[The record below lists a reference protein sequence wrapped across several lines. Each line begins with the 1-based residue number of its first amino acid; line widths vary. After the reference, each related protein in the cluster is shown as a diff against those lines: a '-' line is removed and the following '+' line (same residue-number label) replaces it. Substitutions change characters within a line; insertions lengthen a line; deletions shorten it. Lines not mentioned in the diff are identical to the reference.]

1 MIDGGR
7 IMYMMKFNQSLE
19 ESSEDELSTISDI
32 HIAIHQALLHAQIE
46 YHASNYPQALKLLA
60 ELLPKVEA
68 LPKQRELVRA
78 LIDHNVALVLL
89 QLGQAAPAT
98 LMMHKTLTFL
108 TSSKDLEGNNER
120 SQLAG
125 KCRDNLLL
133 ASLLNSGGNYEK
145 AYEGLKSHPNCYSFK
160 LNYRKAQMC
169 LEYYHQLLKNSEKV
183 LPYQ

>member
-46 YHASNYPQALKLLA
+46 YHACNYSQALKLLA

-68 LPKQRELVRA
+68 LPKQKELVRA
-78 LIDHNVALVLL
+78 MIDHNVALVLL

-120 SQLAG
+120 SQLVG

-133 ASLLNSGGNYEK
+133 ASLLSSGGN
-145 AYEGLKSHPNCYSFK
+145 F
-160 LNYRKAQMC
+160 
-169 LEYYHQLLKNSEKV
+169 
-183 LPYQ
+183 